1 MSGQKPISVL
11 IVDDSAMIRKVLSMG
26 FEGDSRFRIAG
37 MAHSVEQARRLIA
50 EQRPDVVT
58 LDIEMPKVDG
68 LTFLAEIMSDS
79 PLPIV
84 IISSLAHESTEITMR
99 AMELGAVDVLG
110 KPAAGIDRGLTVIM
124 DAIRTRV
131 AAAAQARVTKRS
143 ASQVP
148 SLPPRPVMERLSWPK
163 RPGQKIIALGAST
176 GGVQAL
182 ARILPMFPADSPGVL
197 VVQHMPDGFT
207 TAFAKRLNT
216 LCAMEVREA
225 CDGDLVQDGQILL
238 APGGLRHMQLRRT
251 GFLYRVGLAEGRP
264 VSFSRPSVDVLFQS
278 VAETAG
284 PNASAALL
292 TGMGRDGAAGMLA
305 IRKAGGFTI
314 AQDGE
319 TSVVN
324 GMPAAAVEAG
334 AAWDVLPL
342 DAIPKR
348 LLNPATEEGAAG
360 ILGHQGDGPDQN
372 APARRSIHTDR
383 G

>member
-37 MAHSVEQARRLIA
+37 TAHNVEQARSLIA

-68 LTFLAEIMSDS
+68 LSFLAEIMASQ
-79 PLPIV
+79 PLPVV

-99 AMELGAVDVLG
+99 AMELGAVDVIG
-110 KPAAGIDRGLTVIM
+110 KPAAGIDRGLSPIM
-124 DAIRTRV
+124 DVIRSRV
-131 AAAAQARVTKRS
+131 AAASQARVTKRS
-143 ASQVP
+143 ALQVP
-148 SLPPRPVMERLSWPK
+148 VLPSRPVMTRLSWPT
-163 RPGQKIIALGAST
+163 RPGQKIMALGAST

-216 LCAMEVREA
+216 LCSMEVREA
-225 CDGDLVQDGQILL
+225 CDGDLVQDGLILL
-238 APGGLRHMQLRRT
+238 APGGVRHMHLQRK
-251 GFLYRVGLAEGRP
+251 GFLYRVALTEGHP
-264 VSFSRPSVDVLFQS
+264 VSFSRPSVDVLFQT

-292 TGMGRDGAAGMLA
+292 TGMGRDGAAGLLA
-305 IRKAGGFTI
+305 IRKAGGFTV

-348 LLNPATEEGAAG
+348 LLNPATDTGSVAVSG
-360 ILGHQGDGPDQN
+360 LGPDQN
-372 APARRSIHTDR
+372 APSRPSYHTDR